1 VLKSQPLFLTIV
13 EFLCVT
19 RFVYINCRF
28 KVLQDGKVKIGLEF
42 WFNPVWLL
50 VDETTSSS
58 YCIDS
63 EVNESNISGST
74 KRSGQCGHAVMRS
87 LHK

>member
-1 VLKSQPLFLTIV
+1 
-13 EFLCVT
+13 
-19 RFVYINCRF
+19 
-28 KVLQDGKVKIGLEF
+28 VLQDGRVKIGLEF

-63 EVNESNISGST
+63 EVNESNISSLNDGEL
-74 KRSGQCGHAVMRS
+74 
-87 LHK
+87 LHKREVLLFCGILRFNDYVRDS